1 MVSTYTAPLLA
12 RLDDRLR
19 PWLVRMPPRVA
30 VRLYSRGRQRFLQWL
45 VAAPPTPYAP
55 AASLSRTLWGLR
67 FRAPLGNAAGM
78 FKNGEGYEL
87 CAAQG
92 AGWYL
97 AGTSTE
103 LSRPGNRRHGIAQPF
118 APYPASGAA
127 SNWLGLP
134 NDGHATVAARLAR
147 LERVDG
153 CPIGASVSATTD
165 IEEEA
170 TRLDALIE
178 GLERYR
184 DAGVDFLELNE
195 SCPNTEELP
204 QVEDSED
211 VLDADLRRRLD
222 TLAER
227 FLRHRGTPLPVIV
240 KFSTDTDPRQV
251 PALLDLLLDLGFDG
265 VNFGNTSTDYD
276 ALRPALANPAEQR
289 LLDYFSSHFG
299 GGVSGRP
306 LREKS
311 LALVRAARAHLDR
324 RKPERGNSEREF
336 HIVRT
341 GGVEEAEDVRAS
353 EAAGASLSQWY
364 TGYFDAFGR
373 RGHEVYRQLFT
384 ELLSLTSS
392 P

>member
-1 MVSTYTAPLLA
+1 MPSARIAPLLA
-12 RLDDRLR
+12 RLDDHLR
-19 PWLVRMPPRVA
+19 PWLVRLPPRVA
-30 VRLYSRGRQRFLQWL
+30 VGIYSRGRKHFLKWL
-45 VAAPPTPYAP
+45 VDGPPTPYVP
-55 AASLSRTLWGLR
+55 PSSLSRTLWGLH

-118 APYPASGAA
+118 APYPNSGAA

-134 NDGHATVAARLAR
+134 NDGHAAIAARLAR
-147 LERVDG
+147 LDRVEG
-153 CPIGASVSATTD
+153 CPVGASVSATAD
-165 IEEEA
+165 VADEA
-170 TRLDALIE
+170 ERLDALVE

-184 DAGVDFLELNE
+184 DAGIDFLELNE

-204 QVEDSED
+204 PAAEAGAEACED
-211 VLDADLRRRLD
+211 VLDSGLRRRLD

-227 FLRHRGTPLPVIV
+227 FLRHRTTPLPVIV

-265 VNFGNTSTDYD
+265 VNFGNTSTEYA
-276 ALRPALANPAEQR
+276 ALRPALANRAEQR
-289 LLDYFSSHFG
+289 LLDYFAGHFG

-311 LALVRAARAHLDR
+311 LALVRAARAHLDAR
-324 RKPERGNSEREF
+324 HGHREF

-341 GGVEEAEDVRAS
+341 GGVEGADDVRAS
-353 EAAGASLSQWY
+353 EAAGASLAQWY

-373 RGHEVYRQLFT
+373 RGHGLYRKVYADLRAC
-384 ELLSLTSS
+384 
-392 P
+392 